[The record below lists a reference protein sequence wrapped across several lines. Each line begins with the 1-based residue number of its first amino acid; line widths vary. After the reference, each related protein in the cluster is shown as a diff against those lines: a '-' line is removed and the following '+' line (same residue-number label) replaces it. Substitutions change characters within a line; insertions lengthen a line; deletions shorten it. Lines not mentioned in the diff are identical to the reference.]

1 MSTLIV
7 SCYILF
13 KLNIYLC
20 AILVDKRNYE
30 LCIQSRN
37 LAVY

>member
-1 MSTLIV
+1 MSSLIV

-13 KLNIYLC
+13 GLNLYLC
-20 AILVDKRNYE
+20 AISVDKRNYE
-30 LCIQSRN
+30 LRIQSSN